1 MPATYPV
8 KLDKPSRHPKSF
20 IITQITIIVIK
31 VLLNPTTPYLIAC
44 LIVSILIYNLGNL
57 LRCQFLD
64 IRDRE
69 NIREEI
75 AVLVT
80 FIDHP
85 IQRGFYIRTHRD
97 QEHQLH
103 ILLTDRQT
111 LDLAVRFR
119 QIISELPLDCL
130 PLIFLERFLA
140 FRRHQDIE
148 TQLLPF
154 SSQAGRDIKFVSR
167 RRNRTLRR
175 YETPSKPCRPNLSL
189 PGPDAGCIPPTSG
202 THDGFRG
209 SQLR

>member
-1 MPATYPV
+1 MKAIVNRTAPFVHPVELPLKVHCLFQMKLFNMPATYPV

-85 IQRGFYIRTHRD
+85 IYPYAPGSRTPTPHTAHRSSNA
-97 QEHQLH
+97 
-103 ILLTDRQT
+103 RS
-111 LDLAVRFR
+111 R
-119 QIISELPLDCL
+119 S
-130 PLIFLERFLA
+130 
-140 FRRHQDIE
+140 
-148 TQLLPF
+148 PF
-154 SSQAGRDIKFVSR
+154 SADNKRTPARLSAADILGKVSC
-167 RRNRTLRR
+167 L
-175 YETPSKPCRPNLSL
+175 
-189 PGPDAGCIPPTSG
+189 
-202 THDGFRG
+202 
-209 SQLR
+209 

>member
-1 MPATYPV
+1 MKAIVNRTAPFVHPVELPLKVHCLFQMKLFNMPATYPV

-44 LIVSILIYNLGNL
+44 LIVSILTYNLGNL
-57 LRCQFLD
+57 LGCQFLD

-85 IQRGFYIRTHRD
+85 VQRGFYIRTHRD

-154 SSQAGRDIKFVSR
+154 SSQAGRDI
-167 RRNRTLRR
+167 
-175 YETPSKPCRPNLSL
+175 NLFL
-189 PGPDAGCIPPTSG
+189 VGEIG
-202 THDGFRG
+202 
-209 SQLR
+209 L

>member
-1 MPATYPV
+1 MKAIVNRTAPFVHPVELPLKVHCLFQMKLFNMPATYPV

-80 FIDHP
+80 FNVAFISVRTGIKNTNSTYCSP
-85 IQRGFYIRTHRD
+85 IVKRS
-97 QEHQLH
+97 
-103 ILLTDRQT
+103 
-111 LDLAVRFR
+111 
-119 QIISELPLDCL
+119 ISQSV
-130 PLIFLERFLA
+130 F
-140 FRRHQDIE
+140 
-148 TQLLPF
+148 
-154 SSQAGRDIKFVSR
+154 GR
-167 RRNRTLRR
+167 
-175 YETPSKPCRPNLSL
+175 
-189 PGPDAGCIPPTSG
+189 
-202 THDGFRG
+202 
-209 SQLR
+209 